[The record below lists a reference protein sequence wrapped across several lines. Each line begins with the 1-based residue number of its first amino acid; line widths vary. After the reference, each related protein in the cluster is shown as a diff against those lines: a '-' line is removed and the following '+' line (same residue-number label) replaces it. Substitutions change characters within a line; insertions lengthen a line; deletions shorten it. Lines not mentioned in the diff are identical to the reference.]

1 MLFHSIEKQRVESNA
16 IINVD
21 IKKDAIKILTIKS
34 YFESILYNLL
44 SNAIKYKSPLRQ
56 LELSIIIKK
65 ENDKFKIKISDNGI
79 GIDLVQ
85 NGKDIFGLYKRF
97 NVEQEGKGLGLY
109 MVKKQ
114 IEAINGEIKIESEL
128 NKGTTFLIT
137 I

>member
-1 MLFHSIEKQRVESNA
+1 MQTTN
-16 IINVD
+16 
-21 IKKDAIKILTIKS
+21 
-34 YFESILYNLL
+34 
-44 SNAIKYKSPLRQ
+44 
-56 LELSIIIKK
+56 
-65 ENDKFKIKISDNGI
+65 KFKIIISDNGI

>member
-1 MLFHSIEKQRVESNA
+1 MFEEEQ
-16 IINVD
+16 
-21 IKKDAIKILTIKS
+21 IKKCYETFKPYFKKS
-34 YFESILYNLL
+34 IFLKNEDYHKF
-44 SNAIKYKSPLRQ
+44 
-56 LELSIIIKK
+56 IIERAK
-65 ENDKFKIKISDNGI
+65 ENDKFKIKISDNGL

-85 NGKDIFGLYKRF
+85 YGKDLFGLYKRF
-97 NVEQEGKGLGLY
+97 NIEQEGKGLGLY

>member
-1 MLFHSIEKQRVESNA
+1 M
-16 IINVD
+16 
-21 IKKDAIKILTIKS
+21 
-34 YFESILYNLL
+34 
-44 SNAIKYKSPLRQ
+44 
-56 LELSIIIKK
+56 
-65 ENDKFKIKISDNGI
+65 
-79 GIDLVQ
+79 Q

-114 IEAINGEIKIESEL
+114 IEAINGEIKIESEI